1 MSVIKT
7 TFFKHI
13 IMKTTSIIPLVNW
26 GMGAILIGIF
36 AVVCV
41 VMIFIVY
48 NMVTTGKKD
57 TTDE

>member
-1 MSVIKT
+1 
-7 TFFKHI
+7 
-13 IMKTTSIIPLVNW
+13 MKTASIIPLVNW